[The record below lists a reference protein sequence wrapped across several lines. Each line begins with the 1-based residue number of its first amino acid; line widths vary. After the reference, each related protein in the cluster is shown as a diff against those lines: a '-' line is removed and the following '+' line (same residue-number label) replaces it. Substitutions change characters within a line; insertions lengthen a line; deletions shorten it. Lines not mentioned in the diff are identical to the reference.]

1 MWMIDFLRIPLLIF
15 SRESHWRRDRVTL
28 HVPVFVLDE
37 TLRSIFKPS

>member
-1 MWMIDFLRIPLLIF
+1 MWMIDFLQILLFIF